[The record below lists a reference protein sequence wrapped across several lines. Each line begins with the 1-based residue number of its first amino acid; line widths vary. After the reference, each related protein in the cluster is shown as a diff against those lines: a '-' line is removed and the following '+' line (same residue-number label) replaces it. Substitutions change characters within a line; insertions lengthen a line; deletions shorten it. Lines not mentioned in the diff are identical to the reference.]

1 MAYEI
6 WHMKSDYTSECSP
19 KRLNILGAPSG
30 FGRLLL
36 MVAACVLSFSCAKT
50 PPQRVEEKP
59 LPPGTGSPA
68 DTAAVRSAPEAPAA
82 KPAEVEQAIE
92 RVFKGAVTIKTD
104 RTPYFIVGDFNGDSS
119 QDLAVA
125 VKPTPGNLLAI
136 NDELAPWILGE
147 PVETAKPALKG
158 APYSKLHAEMA
169 RRRRVVIEERDN
181 LLAVIHGFQ
190 SKGWRD
196 PQATQTYLLKDAVG
210 AKMETQARKQIVWA
224 GNKDK
229 LPRIWGDVIAQS
241 INEQYGFLYYNG
253 ANYSWYDPRRY
264 KPEAPTRII
273 HGGGAKA
280 RR

>member
-1 MAYEI
+1 MAYKI
-6 WHMKSDYTSECSP
+6 WQMKSDYTSECSP
-19 KRLNILGAPSG
+19 TRLNILGASSG

-36 MVAACVLSFSCAKT
+36 MVAVCVLSSSCAKT

-59 LPPGTGSPA
+59 IPPGTGLTV
-68 DTAAVRSAPEAPAA
+68 DTAPVRSAPEPPAA

-104 RTPYFIVGDFNGDSS
+104 RTPYFIVGDFNGDFS

-136 NDELAPWILGE
+136 NDELAPWILVE
-147 PVETAKPALKG
+147 PVETAKPDSKG
-158 APYSKLHAEMA
+158 APYSKLHAEIA
-169 RRRRVVIEERDN
+169 KRRRVVIEERDN

-196 PQATQTYLLKDAVG
+196 PQATQTYVLKDAVG
-210 AKMETQARKQIVWA
+210 VKMETQAPKQIVWA

-229 LPRIWGDVIAQS
+229 LPRIWGDVIALS

-253 ANYSWYDPRRY
+253 AKYSWYDPRSY

-280 RR
+280 MR